1 VIKRMSEGE
10 GGTRWRDPDG
20 RAAVPHGFR
29 SSFSTWGDDTLPAE
43 RDAIERAL
51 AHEPGGKVSTRYRHS
66 DLFERRVAI
75 MEAWGQHCTKAPAPV
90 VAMPRKAAR

>member
-1 VIKRMSEGE
+1 MGQILRYKARQLVSNDLTTDI
-10 GGTRWRDPDG
+10 
-20 RAAVPHGFR
+20 
-29 SSFSTWGDDTLPAE
+29 STWGDDTLPAE

-75 MEAWGQHCTKAPAPV
+75 MQAWGQHCTKAKAPV
-90 VAMPRKAAR
+90 VNIGEARNAAR